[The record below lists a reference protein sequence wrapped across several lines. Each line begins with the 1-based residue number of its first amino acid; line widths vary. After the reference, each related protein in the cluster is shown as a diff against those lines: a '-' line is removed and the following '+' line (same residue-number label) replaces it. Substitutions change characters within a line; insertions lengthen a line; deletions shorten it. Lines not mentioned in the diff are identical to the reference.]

1 MQKRNSFLINKAF
14 NKYLWASVMTVA
26 ATQVSGIVDAT
37 LVGNFVSAEGL
48 AAVNINKPLIQALY
62 SITILY
68 LAGGTMLTGMAI
80 GNGDRPKANRIFTAD
95 ILTSLIL
102 GIIATALGLC
112 YFDDIVNL
120 LCGSVSLRP
129 LVKDFTFVT
138 ILSFIPMALMFAF
151 QQYVTIDGSPRMV
164 TLSVIVGNAVNLTLD
179 IVFMKFFGW
188 GMAGAAWATLIS
200 YIVCCLMV
208 LPHFMKAHTLR
219 LARFSIRASHIGK
232 LLGIGIPLF
241 LSTCLLSVQYWG
253 NNRTAETFLGDNGLM
268 TLAVCMQLFSFS
280 MIILTG
286 CLRTIQP
293 VGAILKGMNDTTGIK
308 MLMKRAYGFMGICLL
323 VYALAIVLIP
333 EEIGGLLGVTDPE
346 GMNMVKQALPAFS
359 LHIIMQAM
367 LYNLLPAYQFYDRKN
382 LALFLSIGQTLLPMI
397 LFWLTE
403 GSWMGFFYGQMITA
417 MAILAW
423 CAILKQ
429 KDRSLS
435 AFFLI
440 PTHTDIPSF
449 ATTIEPSIKSLSH
462 HVTALRKFLSK
473 QNISERTCFAVAL
486 CTEELV
492 KNIYEHG
499 HAHAV
504 DLGVKLR
511 EEAVEISI
519 HDDGAAFNPVE
530 YIKDSEEKLGIGL
543 TMAHAYSQDINYNYI
558 FNQNMLTIR
567 MPR

>member
-1 MQKRNSFLINKAF
+1 
-14 NKYLWASVMTVA
+14 MTVA

-80 GNGDRPKANRIFTAD
+80 GNGDRPKANRMFTAD
-95 ILTSLIL
+95 MATSLIL
-102 GIIATALGLC
+102 GIVATALGLF
-112 YFDDIVNL
+112 YFDDIVHL
-120 LCGSVSLRP
+120 LCGSESLRP
-129 LVKDFTFVT
+129 LVEPFTRVT

-151 QQYVTIDGSPRMV
+151 QQYVTIDGSPKMV
-164 TLSVIVGNAVNLTLD
+164 TLSVIVGNAVNLMLD

-200 YIVCCLMV
+200 YVVCCLVV

-219 LARFSIRASHIGK
+219 LAHFSVRASHVGK

-253 NNRTAETFLGDNGLM
+253 NNRTAEAFLGDNGLM

-293 VGAILKGMNDTTGIK
+293 VGAILKGMNDTVGMK
-308 MLMKRAYGFMGICLL
+308 MLMKRAYGFMGICLV

-333 EEIGGLLGVTDPE
+333 EEIGRLLGVTSQA
-346 GMNMVKQALPAFS
+346 GMDMVKGALPAFS

-367 LYNLLPAYQFYDRKN
+367 LYNLLPAYQFYGRKN
-382 LALFLSIGQTLLPMI
+382 LALFLSVGQTLLPMI

-417 MAILAW
+417 LAIFAW
-423 CAILKQ
+423 CMILKHR
-429 KDRSLS
+429 DRSLS
-435 AFFLI
+435 ALFLI
-440 PTHTDIPSF
+440 PNNTDFKTFS
-449 ATTIEPSIKSLSH
+449 TTIEANVESLSQN
-462 HVTALRKFLSK
+462 VAALRKFLGQ
-473 QNISERTCFAVAL
+473 QNLSEHTCFAVAL
-486 CTEELV
+486 STEELV

-504 DLGVKLR
+504 DLGVTQR
-511 EEAVEISI
+511 QGAVEISI
-519 HDDGAAFNPVE
+519 HDDGAPFNPVE
-530 YIKDSEEKLGIGL
+530 YIKTSEEKLGIGL
-543 TMAHAYSQDINYNYI
+543 TMTHAYAQDISYKYI
-558 FNQNMLTIR
+558 FNQNMLTIKIAR
-567 MPR
+567 